1 MDGLFASGVRG
12 STNGGTTMSDRQ
24 LRQEILD
31 VFQWDPRIG
40 ATHVNVA
47 VQNGVVTL
55 TGVGTNDERI
65 ATEEAVRHVSGVRE
79 LLQKI
84 EVWPVFA
91 DKPSLGKSNSEL
103 ATD

>member
-1 MDGLFASGVRG
+1 
-12 STNGGTTMSDRQ
+12 MSDKQ

-31 VFQWDPRIG
+31 VFQWDPRIE

-55 TGVGTNDERI
+55 TGVGTNDEQI
-65 ATEEAVRHVSGVRE
+65 ATEQAIRHVAGVRE

-91 DKPSLGKSNSEL
+91 DTPLHGKSNLEL